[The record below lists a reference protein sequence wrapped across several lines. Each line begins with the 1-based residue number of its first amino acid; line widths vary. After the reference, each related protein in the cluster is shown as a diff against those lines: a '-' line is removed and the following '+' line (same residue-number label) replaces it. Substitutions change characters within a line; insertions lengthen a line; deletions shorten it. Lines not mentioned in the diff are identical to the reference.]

1 MAAPLTFDSAYRR
14 IRRGDLDPVYYL
26 TGDEDVLKDE
36 LIALLVDAVVDDGT
50 RDFNLDVRAAADV
63 DAETFNALVETPPM
77 LAERRLVVV
86 RHVDQWRKNSKV
98 WQVLEAYVAR
108 PSPTTVLVMT
118 AGSKTVAALT
128 KGSTHVPIQ
137 PLRPDRLLKWVAMR
151 AERAGVAFS
160 EEAVEHLVAAVGP
173 DLAFLGMEIEKLAT
187 ASTGEPLTPAV
198 VADFVGVRQGETVD
212 DWVAAV
218 LMRDIPR
225 ALRLV
230 RPVLSTAGTSGV
242 RLLISLGPSL
252 LGLAIARSLLDAGR
266 RGRDAE
272 RAIMDHLKAARPFGL
287 GPWGRVATDWV
298 RWAPRWSPDE
308 LEEAMR
314 AAWEA
319 DRALKSTT
327 ITDEAG
333 VLSDMLLKLSVRE
346 AA

>member
-1 MAAPLTFDSAYRR
+1 MAAALTFDSAYRS

-36 LIALLVDAVVDDGT
+36 LIALLVDRVVDAGT
-50 RDFNLDVRAAADV
+50 RDFNLDIRSAADV

-77 LAERRLVVV
+77 LAPQRLVVL

-98 WQVLEAYVAR
+98 WQVMEAYLAQ
-108 PSPTTVLVMT
+108 PSPTTVLVLT
-118 AGSKTVAALT
+118 GGAKTVAAIT
-128 KGSTHVPIQ
+128 KRSAHVPVK

-151 AERAGVAFS
+151 AERAGVTFS
-160 EEAVEHLVAAVGP
+160 DAAVEHLVAAVGP
-173 DLAFLGMEIEKLAT
+173 DLALLGMEIEKLGT

-218 LMRDIPR
+218 LARDVPR
-225 ALRLV
+225 ALRLL
-230 RPVLSTAGTSGV
+230 RPVLATAGTSGV
-242 RLLISLGPSL
+242 RLLIGLGPSL

-272 RAIMDHLKAARPFGL
+272 GSIMDHLKAARPFGV
-287 GPWGRVATDWV
+287 GPWGRVASDWV
-298 RWAPRWSPDE
+298 RWAPRWSPAE
-308 LEEAMR
+308 LDDALR
-314 AAWEA
+314 AAWDA

-327 ITDEAG
+327 ITDEVG
-333 VLSDMLLKLSVRE
+333 VLTDMLLKLSVRE